1 MTKEKNIL
9 VFIDWYLP
17 GYKAGGP
24 IQSIAN
30 LVGKMPYNFWIV
42 TSLFDH
48 ATETPYEDTEEATW
62 IKRRENENI
71 MYFGDGGP
79 SGKALKSLLTEREYD
94 TIYLNS
100 LFSTT
105 YALKPLWSAKKLGL
119 TDKIILAPRGMLKS
133 GALSVKS
140 KKKTAF
146 LTGAK
151 TIGLFKGIT
160 WHATNEVE
168 QQEIKSYFGKNTSVK
183 IAPNLPRNI
192 EDRKRQP
199 EKKKGELK
207 LITVARVSH
216 EKNILGGIDYLQ
228 RLDNTT
234 IHWTIFG
241 TLQDEHYLK
250 KCQELASKLPHLTIS
265 FEGEIEPRKIPKELQ
280 ENHFFYLPTLGENYG
295 HAIAEALL
303 NSVPVIISDK
313 TPWQGLEEKFAGWAL
328 PLEKDSFHTVL
339 SECVNMD
346 DSVYQDWVEG
356 AKTAGYGIS
365 HDHKALKLNKLLF
378 SINPR

>member
-1 MTKEKNIL
+1 MTNEKNIL

-30 LVGKMPYNFWIV
+30 LVGKMPYQFWIV
-42 TSLFDH
+42 TSLYDH
-48 ATETPYEDTEEATW
+48 ATDTPYDDVEEATW
-62 IKRRENENI
+62 IKRRENEQI

-79 SGKALKSLLTEREYD
+79 SGKALKALLTEREYD
-94 TIYLNS
+94 VIYLNS

-105 YALKPLWSAKKLGL
+105 YTLKPLWSTKKLGL
-119 TDKIILAPRGMLKS
+119 TDKLILAPRGMLKS

-146 LTGAK
+146 LAGAK
-151 TIGLFKGIT
+151 TIGLFKGII
-160 WHATNEVE
+160 WHATNEAE

-192 EDRKRQP
+192 EDRKHTP
-199 EKKKGELK
+199 EKEKGKLR

-216 EKNILGGIDYLQ
+216 EKNILGGITYLQ
-228 RLDNTT
+228 QLENAT
-234 IHWTIFG
+234 IEWEIYG
-241 TLQDEHYLK
+241 TLQDENYLK
-250 KCQELASKLPHLTIS
+250 QCRDEASKIDHLTID
-265 FEGEIEPRKIPKELQ
+265 FKGEIEPKKIPKALQ

-295 HAIAEALL
+295 HAIAESLL

-313 TPWQGLEEKFAGWAL
+313 TPWQGLEEKTAGWAL
-328 PLEKDSFHTVL
+328 PLKKETFHNVL
-339 SECVNMD
+339 SECAHMD
-346 DSVYQDWVEG
+346 NVTYQEFVEG
-356 AKTAGYGIS
+356 AKTTGYSIS
-365 HDHKALKLNKLLF
+365 HDHQAIKSNKLLF
-378 SINPR
+378 SIDHL